1 VITIA
6 SWEISTND
14 SPFMDVS
21 LSIYCSG
28 CHRDC
33 PGCQNSDL
41 QDFKNGVYMESA
53 AVVELVTARI
63 SLIESVVFL
72 GGDWIYY
79 PTELKEVSN
88 QIKQINS
95 SLDLILYT
103 GELFEVLPY
112 NILDN
117 LDIIIDGPYL
127 EHKKTNLQIPASS
140 NQRVFIKENSTFHE
154 VVASTLPINKE
165 SS

>member
-1 VITIA
+1 MITIA

-41 QDFKNGVYMESA
+41 QSFKNGILMDSDE
-53 AVVELVTARI
+53 VVELVTARI

-72 GGDWIYY
+72 GGDWMNY
-79 PTELKEVSN
+79 TKELKEVSK
-88 QIKQINS
+88 QIKHLHSN
-95 SLDLILYT
+95 LRLILYT
-103 GELFEVLPY
+103 GELIETIS
-112 NILDN
+112 NDILEN
-117 LDIIIDGPYL
+117 LDIIIDGPYM
-127 EHKKTNLQIPASS
+127 ENQKTNYAIPATS
-140 NQRVFIKENSTFHE
+140 NQRVFFNTMSVIHE
-154 VVASTLPINKE
+154 IDPSTLPINNE
-165 SS
+165 E